1 MEDQTN
7 LEQMLSTARMILTV
21 LEQQAAGYTNLTIP
35 AHLKVQLDEKRQEVT
50 SLEARLSQLQGQRP
64 ASVPDNLP
72 RYNDVFVGRKQE
84 IARCLEALSPEE
96 RGWGVTIDGIGGMG
110 KTALALEV
118 AYLARKE
125 ALFDAYLFVSAKTT
139 WLSAEGVRE
148 ETLALSSLDSFCR
161 EFAKGLGQT
170 DIVKMTDATE
180 RRRALLDALRGR
192 RTLLIWDNLETLN
205 AEERDMIAE
214 FLRKLPT
221 PNKAIITSRRRTG
234 ESAVTIRL
242 DRLLETEAL
251 ELMTKKGE
259 SHSRLAQELNATK
272 PEILT
277 ALYEAS
283 GGNPL
288 ALDWTLGQ
296 VAHKGY
302 SISVALERLRNAAK
316 SEDLYGFL
324 FADAAKTLS
333 KNDRTVLSALAV
345 FQTPGTKAALVD
357 ATDLVLTEIQVS
369 LERLVTL
376 SLVNDLDGERFGLH
390 PLTRSYIRAAMV
402 GTDTITI
409 GTQPL
414 AGENRFDSFIPKV
427 LNYWLGYA
435 QKWLDSAAERKVLRY
450 WVDFAQKYGGEG
462 KDAYK
467 TYDKLEAEWQNLEGV
482 ATTLREM
489 AGIPGALKDRQAAQM
504 LIDLENA
511 LYNFLFFRGYWD
523 ERVRLGEWRYQ
534 AGKALGQWSDAGWGA
549 YNAAFIYY
557 NRAETDRVASWSVQ
571 MAEAMERGGSRL
583 EKTVAIGLQGQIATQ
598 RQDWKEA
605 ERLHQERLAI
615 YRELGEEERE
625 AIALNDLGGVVRS
638 QGQHDRAESYYKQAL
653 AIQEKLGNKASQ
665 ATNCACLGLLALNR
679 DRPSEARAWYER
691 ELVLAQEVRRQDL
704 LASAQVGLARV
715 LEEEGRYAEALPLAQ
730 SALDIQER
738 LRDQGLDFSRRL
750 VERLRRKAGME

>member
-1 MEDQTN
+1 MEEQTN
-7 LEQMLSTARMILTV
+7 LEQMLSTARMILMV

-50 SLEARLSQLQGQRP
+50 SLEARLSQLQGKR
-64 ASVPDNLP
+64 SENLPDNLP

-118 AYLARKE
+118 AHLARE
-125 ALFDAYLFVSAKTT
+125 QALFDAYLFVSAKTT

-242 DRLLETEAL
+242 DRLLEAEAL
-251 ELMTKKGE
+251 ELMTEKGR
-259 SHSRLAQELNATK
+259 SHPRLAQELNATK

-324 FADAAKTLS
+324 FADTAKTLFE
-333 KNDRTVLSALAV
+333 NDRTVLSALVV
-345 FQTPGTKAALVD
+345 FLTPAKTAALAD
-357 ATDLVLTEIQVS
+357 ATDLAITEIQVS

-390 PLTRSYIRAAMV
+390 PLTRTYIRAVMG
-402 GTDTITI
+402 GTDTVVTA
-409 GTQPL
+409 PL
-414 AGENRFDSFIPKV
+414 SGIRFDSA
-427 LNYWLGYA
+427 A
-435 QKWLDSAAERKVLRY
+435 QGKVLRY

-462 KDAYK
+462 KDAYQ
-467 TYDKLEAEWQNLEGV
+467 THDKLEAEWQNLEGV

-489 AGIPGALKDRQAAQM
+489 AGIPGTLKDRQAAQM
-504 LIDLENA
+504 LIDLEKA
-511 LYNFLFFRGYWD
+511 LSQFLWFRGYWD
-523 ERVRLGEWRYQ
+523 EGVRLGEWRYQ

-549 YNAAFIYY
+549 YSVAWIHY
-557 NRAETDRVASWSVQ
+557 NQGEIDRTASWADQ
-571 MAEAMERGGSRL
+571 MAEAIEQGGSRRD
-583 EKTVAIGLQGQIATQ
+583 KVFAIRLQGLIAEQ
-598 RQDWKEA
+598 HEDWVEA
-605 ERLHQERLAI
+605 EQLYQEALAI
-615 YRELGEEERE
+615 YRELGDEEMK
-625 AIALNDLGGVVRS
+625 AITLSDLGGVAQE
-638 QGQHDRAESYYKQAL
+638 QGQYDRAESYYKQAL
-653 AIQEKLGNKASQ
+653 TIEEKRGDKEGQAIYYGN
-665 ATNCACLGLLALNR
+665 LGLLALDR
-679 DRPSEARAWYER
+679 DRPSEARPWYER
-691 ELVLAQEVRRQDL
+691 GLVLAQKVGRQNL
-704 LASAQVGLARV
+704 VASAQSGLAQV
-715 LEEEGRYAEALPLAQ
+715 LEQEGRYAEALPLAQ
-730 SALDIQER
+730 SALEIRER

-750 VERLRRKAGME
+750 VERLRHKAGME

>member
-1 MEDQTN
+1 MDNQEALQRTLN
-7 LEQMLSTARMILTV
+7 RARRALQILE
-21 LEQQAAGYTNLTIP
+21 EEKAGYGIRVPVDLQID
-35 AHLKVQLDEKRQEVT
+35 LEEKQKEVT
-50 SLEARLSQLQGQRP
+50 SLEVRLSQLEGKR
-64 ASVPDNLP
+64 SESLPDNLP

-96 RGWGVTIDGIGGMG
+96 RGWGVAIDGIGGMG

-118 AYLARKE
+118 AHLARE
-125 ALFDAYLFVSAKTT
+125 QALFDAYLFVSAKTT

-170 DIVKMTDATE
+170 NIVKMTDATE

-214 FLRKLPT
+214 FVRKLPT

-251 ELMTKKGE
+251 ELMREKGR
-259 SHSRLAQELNATK
+259 SHPRLAQELNATK

-296 VAHKGY
+296 VADKGY

-324 FADAAKTLS
+324 FADAAKTLFE
-333 KNDRTVLSALAV
+333 NDRTVLSALVV
-345 FQTPGTKAALVD
+345 FLTPAKTAALAD
-357 ATDLVLTEIQVS
+357 ATDLAITEIEVS

-376 SLVNDLDGERFGLH
+376 SLVNDLDEERFGLH
-390 PLTRSYIRAAMV
+390 PLIRTYIRAV
-402 GTDTITI
+402 VGGTDTVVTA
-409 GTQPL
+409 PL
-414 AGENRFDSFIPKV
+414 SGIRFDSA
-427 LNYWLGYA
+427 A
-435 QKWLDSAAERKVLRY
+435 QGKVLRY
-450 WVDFAQKYGGEG
+450 WVDFAQKYGGQG
-462 KDAYK
+462 KDAYQ
-467 TYDKLEAEWQNLEGV
+467 THDKLEAEWQNLEGV

-504 LIDLENA
+504 LIDLETA

-523 ERVRLGEWRYQ
+523 ERVRLGEWVYQ

-549 YNAAFIYY
+549 YNVAWIYY
-557 NRAETDRVASWSVQ
+557 NRAETDRAASWAAQ
-571 MAEAMERGGSRL
+571 MAEAMEQGGSRL
-583 EKTVAIGLQGQIATQ
+583 EKAVAIGLQGTIASQ
-598 RQDWKEA
+598 RREWAEA
-605 ERLHQERLAI
+605 ERLYQERLAI
-615 YRELGEEERE
+615 YREFGEEERE
-625 AIALNDLGGVVRS
+625 AIALNDLGAVALL
-638 QGQHDRAESYYKQAL
+638 QGQYDRAESYNQQAL
-653 AIQEKLGNKASQ
+653 AIEEKLGNKERQ
-665 ATNCACLGLLALNR
+665 ATYCASLGLLALNR
-679 DRPSEARAWYER
+679 NHPSEARPWYKR
-691 ELVLAQEVRRQDL
+691 ELALAQEVGRQDL
-704 LASAQVGLARV
+704 VANAQAGLARV
-715 LEEEGRYAEALPLAQ
+715 LEKEGRYPEALPLALA
-730 SALDIQER
+730 ALEIQER
-738 LRDQGLDFSRRL
+738 LRDQNLDFSRQL

>member
-1 MEDQTN
+1 MDNQEALQRTLN
-7 LEQMLSTARMILTV
+7 RARRALQILEEEKATFGIRVPVDLQIE
-21 LEQQAAGYTNLTIP
+21 LE
-35 AHLKVQLDEKRQEVT
+35 EKQKEVT

-64 ASVPDNLP
+64 ESVPDNLP

-96 RGWGVTIDGIGGMG
+96 RGWGVAIDGIGGMG

-118 AYLARKE
+118 AHLARKK

-139 WLSAEGVRE
+139 WLSTEGVRQ

-214 FLRKLPT
+214 FVRKLPT

-234 ESAVTIRL
+234 ESALTIRL
-242 DRLLETEAL
+242 DRLLEAEAL
-251 ELMTKKGE
+251 ELMREKG
-259 SHSRLAQELNATK
+259 SKYPHLAQELNATK

-302 SISVALERLRNAAK
+302 SITVALERLRNAAK
-316 SEDLYGFL
+316 SSDLYGFL
-324 FADAAKTLS
+324 FADAAQTLCGI
-333 KNDRTVLSALAV
+333 DCTVLSALV
-345 FQTPGTKAALVD
+345 IFLTPAKTAALAD
-357 ATDLVLTEIQVS
+357 ATDLAITEIQVS
-369 LERLVTL
+369 LEQLVTL
-376 SLVNDLDGERFGLH
+376 SLVNELDGERFGLH
-390 PLTRSYIRAAMV
+390 PLTRTYVRAAV
-402 GTDTITI
+402 GGTDTI
-409 GTQPL
+409 GTAPL
-414 AGENRFDSFIPKV
+414 ASGIRFDSA
-427 LNYWLGYA
+427 A
-435 QKWLDSAAERKVLRY
+435 QSKVLRY
-450 WVDFAQKYGGEG
+450 WVDFAQKYGGYD

-467 TYDKLEAEWQNLEGV
+467 THDKLEAEWQNLEGV

-489 AGIPGALKDRQAAQM
+489 AGIPDELKDQQAAQM
-504 LIDLENA
+504 LVDLEKA
-511 LYNFLFFRGYWD
+511 LYNFLLFRGYWD
-523 ERVRLGEWRYQ
+523 EWMRLGEWRYQ

-549 YNAAFIYY
+549 YSVAWIYY
-557 NRAETDRVASWSVQ
+557 NRGETDRAASWAAQ
-571 MAEAMERGGSRL
+571 MAEAMERGGNRQDKAL
-583 EKTVAIGLQGQIATQ
+583 AIRLQGLITEQ
-598 RQDWKEA
+598 RQDWAEA
-605 ERLHQERLAI
+605 ERLFQEALAI

-625 AIALNDLGGVVRS
+625 AIALNDLGGVAQS
-638 QGQHDRAESYYKQAL
+638 QGQYDRAEFYYKQAL
-653 AIQEKLGNKASQ
+653 AIQEKQGHKEGQAIYWGNLGN
-665 ATNCACLGLLALNR
+665 LALKR
-679 DRPSEARAWYER
+679 DHPSEARLWYER
-691 ELVLAQEVRRQDL
+691 ELALAQKVGRQSL
-704 LASAQVGLARV
+704 VASAKAGLARV
-715 LEEEGRYAEALPLAQ
+715 LEEEERYTEALPLAQ
-730 SALDIQER
+730 SALEIRER
-738 LRDQGLDFSRRL
+738 LRDKRLDWTHQL

>member
-7 LEQMLSTARMILTV
+7 LEQMLSTARMILMV

-50 SLEARLSQLQGQRP
+50 SLEARLSQLQGKR
-64 ASVPDNLP
+64 SENLPDNLP

-84 IARCLEALSPEE
+84 IARCMEALSPEE
-96 RGWGVTIDGIGGMG
+96 RGWGVTVDGIGGMG

-118 AYLARKE
+118 AHLARKQ

-214 FLRKLPT
+214 FVRKLPI

-234 ESAVTIRL
+234 ESALTIRL
-242 DRLLETEAL
+242 DRLLEAEAL
-251 ELMTKKGE
+251 ELMREKGR
-259 SHSRLAQELNATK
+259 SHPRLAQELNATK

-316 SEDLYGFL
+316 SNDLYGFL
-324 FADAAKTLS
+324 FADAAETLFE
-333 KNDRTVLSALAV
+333 NDRTVLSALVV
-345 FQTPGTKAALVD
+345 FLTPARTAALAN
-357 ATDLVLTEIQVS
+357 ATDLVITEIQVS

-390 PLTRSYIRAAMV
+390 PLTRTYIRAAV
-402 GTDTITI
+402 GGTDTV
-409 GTQPL
+409 GTAPL
-414 AGENRFDSFIPKV
+414 SGIRFDPA
-427 LNYWLGYA
+427 A
-435 QKWLDSAAERKVLRY
+435 QRKVLRY
-450 WVDFAQKYGGEG
+450 WVDFAQKYGGYG
-462 KDAYK
+462 KDAYQ

-482 ATTLREM
+482 ATTLQEM
-489 AGIPGALKDRQAAQM
+489 AGILGTLKDQQAAQM
-504 LIDLENA
+504 LIDLEIA
-511 LYNFLFFRGYWD
+511 LNNFLLFRGYWD

-534 AGKALGQWSDAGWGA
+534 AGKALGQWNDAGWGA
-549 YNAAFIYY
+549 NNVAIIYR
-557 NRAETDRVASWSVQ
+557 NRGETDRAASWAAQ
-571 MAEAMERGGSRL
+571 MAEAMERGGSRRD
-583 EKTVAIGLQGQIATQ
+583 KTIAIRFQGNIAEQ
-598 RQDWKEA
+598 RRDSAEA
-605 ERLHQERLAI
+605 KRLYQEALVI
-615 YRELGEEERE
+615 YRELGDEECE
-625 AIALNDLGGVVRS
+625 AIALNDLGRVARS
-638 QGQHDRAESYYKQAL
+638 LGDFDRAESYYKQAL
-653 AIQEKLGNKASQ
+653 AISEKLGNRGSQ
-665 ATNCACLGLLALNR
+665 ANFCGSLGLLALNR
-679 DRPSEARAWYER
+679 DRPTEARPWYER
-691 ELVLAQEVRRQDL
+691 ELALAQEIGQQTLIAD
-704 LASAQVGLARV
+704 AQSGLARF
-715 LEEEGRYAEALPLAQ
+715 LEEEGRYAEALPLALT
-730 SALDIQER
+730 ALEIRER
-738 LRDQGLDFSRRL
+738 SRDQGLDWTRQL

>member
-1 MEDQTN
+1 MDNQEALQRTLTRARRALQIIEEEKASYGIRIPPDLVIE
-7 LEQMLSTARMILTV
+7 LE
-21 LEQQAAGYTNLTIP
+21 
-35 AHLKVQLDEKRQEVT
+35 EKQKEVT

-64 ASVPDNLP
+64 ASVPNNLP
-72 RYNDVFVGRKQE
+72 RYNDVFVGRKEE
-84 IARCLEALSPEE
+84 IARCMDALSPEE
-96 RGWGVTIDGIGGMG
+96 RGWGVAIDGIGGMG

-118 AYLARKE
+118 AHLARKQ

-139 WLSAEGVRE
+139 WLSTEGVRP

-161 EFAKGLGQT
+161 EFAKGLGQA

-214 FLRKLPT
+214 FVRKLPT

-242 DRLLETEAL
+242 DHLLEAEAL
-251 ELMTKKGE
+251 ELMREKGK
-259 SHSRLAQELNATK
+259 SHPRLDQELNATK

-277 ALYEAS
+277 ALYQAS

-302 SISVALERLRNAAK
+302 SISVALERLRDAAK

-333 KNDRTVLSALAV
+333 EKDRTVLSALVV
-345 FQTPGTKAALVD
+345 FLTPAKTAALVD
-357 ATDLVLTEIQVS
+357 ATDIVITEIQVS

-390 PLTRSYIRAAMV
+390 PLTRTYIRAAV
-402 GTDTITI
+402 GGTDTVLTA
-409 GTQPL
+409 PL
-414 AGENRFDSFIPKV
+414 SGIRF
-427 LNYWLGYA
+427 N
-435 QKWLDSAAERKVLRY
+435 SAAQRKVLRY
-450 WVDFAQKYGGEG
+450 WVDFAQKYGGDD

-467 TYDKLEAEWQNLEGV
+467 TYDKLETEWQNLEGV

-523 ERVRLGEWRYQ
+523 ERVRLGEWCYH

-549 YNAAFIYY
+549 YHVAWIYY
-557 NRAETDRVASWSVQ
+557 NRADTDWAVRWATQ
-571 MAEAMERGGSRL
+571 MTEAMERGGSRL
-583 EKTVAIGLQGQIATQ
+583 DKAVAIGLQGQIAEQ
-598 RQDWKEA
+598 RQDWAEA
-605 ERLHQERLAI
+605 ERLHQEELAI
-615 YRELGEEERE
+615 YRELGEEQRE
-625 AIALNDLGGVVRS
+625 AIALNDLGAVAQE
-638 QGQHDRAESYYKQAL
+638 QGHYDRAESYYKQAL
-653 AIQEKLGNKASQ
+653 AIEEKLGNKANQ
-665 ATNCACLGLLALNR
+665 ATYCGCLGNLALNR
-679 DRPSEARAWYER
+679 DRPTETRPWYER
-691 ELVLAQEVRRQDL
+691 ELALAQEVGRQDL
-704 LASAQVGLARV
+704 VADAQAGLARV
-715 LEEEGRYAEALPLAQ
+715 LEKEGRYAGALPLAQ

-738 LRDQGLDFSRRL
+738 LRDQNLDFSRRL
-750 VERLRRKAGME
+750 VERLQRKVGME

>member
-1 MEDQTN
+1 MQRINNEIYFLYN
-7 LEQMLSTARMILTV
+7 LMDNQEALERTLNRARRALQII
-21 LEQQAAGYTNLTIP
+21 EEEKAGYGIRIP
-35 AHLKVQLDEKRQEVT
+35 PDLVIELEEKQKEVT
-50 SLEARLSQLQGQRP
+50 SLEARLSQLQGKRP
-64 ASVPDNLP
+64 ESLPDNLP

-118 AYLARKE
+118 AHLARE
-125 ALFDAYLFVSAKTT
+125 QALFDAYLFVSAKTT

-242 DRLLETEAL
+242 DRLLEAEAL
-251 ELMTKKGE
+251 ELMTEKGR
-259 SHSRLAQELNATK
+259 SHPRLAQELNATK

-296 VAHKGY
+296 VADKGY

-316 SEDLYGFL
+316 SPDLYGFL
-324 FADAAKTLS
+324 FADAAQTLS
-333 KNDRTVLSALAV
+333 GNDRTVLCALVVFLTPAKTSALA
-345 FQTPGTKAALVD
+345 D
-357 ATDLVLTEIQVS
+357 ATDLAITEIQVS

-390 PLTRSYIRAAMV
+390 PLTRTYILAAV
-402 GTDTITI
+402 DGTDTV
-409 GTQPL
+409 GTAPL
-414 AGENRFDSFIPKV
+414 SGIRFDSA
-427 LNYWLGYA
+427 A
-435 QKWLDSAAERKVLRY
+435 QRKVLRY
-450 WVDFAQKYGGEG
+450 WVDFAQKYGGEH

-467 TYDKLEAEWQNLEGV
+467 THDKLEAEWQNLEGV

-489 AGIPGALKDRQAAQM
+489 AGIPDVLKDPQAAQM
-504 LIDLENA
+504 LIDLEDA
-511 LYNFLFFRGYWD
+511 LSKFLFFRGYWD
-523 ERVRLGEWRYQ
+523 EHLRLSEWLYQ
-534 AGKALGQWSDAGWGA
+534 AGKALGQWSDAGRGVYHIAW
-549 YNAAFIYY
+549 IYY
-557 NRAETDRVASWSVQ
+557 YRGEAEQAANWVDQ
-571 MAEAMERGGSRL
+571 MAEAMERGGSRRD
-583 EKTVAIGLQGQIATQ
+583 KANVIRLQGKIAEQ
-598 RQDWKEA
+598 SQDWAEA
-605 ERLHQERLAI
+605 EHLYQETLAI
-615 YRELGEEERE
+615 YRELKDERWE
-625 AIALNDLGGVVRS
+625 ASALNNLGEVARS
-638 QGQHDRAESYYKQAL
+638 QGNNDRAESYYKQAL
-653 AIQEKLGNKASQ
+653 MIAEKTGVAELQIICCG
-665 ATNCACLGLLALNR
+665 CLGRLALVR
-679 DRPSEARAWYER
+679 DCLSEARPWYER
-691 ELVLAQEVRRQDL
+691 ELALAQEVGRQDL
-704 LASAQVGLARV
+704 LAHAQAGLARV
-715 LEEEGRYAEALPLAQ
+715 LEEEGCYAEALPLAQ
-730 SALDIQER
+730 SALEIRER
-738 LRDQGLDFSRRL
+738 LRVRDQNLDFSRRL
-750 VERLRRKAGME
+750 VERLQRKAGME

>member
-1 MEDQTN
+1 MDNQEPLQRTLNRARRALQIIEEEKASYGIRIPPDLVIE
-7 LEQMLSTARMILTV
+7 LE
-21 LEQQAAGYTNLTIP
+21 
-35 AHLKVQLDEKRQEVT
+35 EKQKEVT

-64 ASVPDNLP
+64 ESLPDNLP

-118 AYLARKE
+118 AHLARE
-125 ALFDAYLFVSAKTT
+125 QALFDAYLFVSAKTT

-214 FLRKLPT
+214 FVRKLPT

-242 DRLLETEAL
+242 DRLLEAEAL
-251 ELMTKKGE
+251 ELMTEKGR
-259 SHSRLAQELNATK
+259 SHPRLAQELNATK

-296 VAHKGY
+296 VADKGY

-316 SEDLYGFL
+316 SPDLYGFL
-324 FADAAKTLS
+324 FADAAQTLS
-333 KNDRTVLSALAV
+333 GNDRTVLCALVVFLTPAKTSALA
-345 FQTPGTKAALVD
+345 D
-357 ATDLVLTEIQVS
+357 ATDLAITEIQVS

-390 PLTRSYIRAAMV
+390 PLTRTYILAAV
-402 GTDTITI
+402 DGTDTV
-409 GTQPL
+409 GTAPL
-414 AGENRFDSFIPKV
+414 SGIRFDSA
-427 LNYWLGYA
+427 A
-435 QKWLDSAAERKVLRY
+435 QRKVLRY
-450 WVDFAQKYGGEG
+450 WVDFAQKYGGED
-462 KDAYK
+462 KDAYQ
-467 TYDKLEAEWQNLEGV
+467 THDNLEAEWQNLEGV
-482 ATTLREM
+482 ATTLWEM
-489 AGIPGALKDRQAAQM
+489 AGIPGTQKDQQAAQM

-511 LYNFLFFRGYWD
+511 LSNFLRFRGYWD
-523 ERVRLGEWRYQ
+523 EWVRLAEWRYQ
-534 AGKALGQWSDAGWGA
+534 AGKALDQWSDAGWGA
-549 YNAAFIYY
+549 YHVAWIQCQ
-557 NRAETDRVASWSVQ
+557 RADTDRTASSADQMKEMMEQGGNFEDKAFSTRVQ
-571 MAEAMERGGSRL
+571 GVIAE
-583 EKTVAIGLQGQIATQ
+583 Q
-598 RQDWKEA
+598 RQDWAEA
-605 ERLHQERLAI
+605 ERLYQEALVI
-615 YRELGEEERE
+615 YRKLGNEKRE
-625 AIALNDLGGVVRS
+625 AIVLTDLGRFGRS
-638 QGQHDRAESYYKQAL
+638 QGQYDRAESYFKQGL
-653 AIQEKLGNKASQ
+653 VIEEKLGNKEKQ
-665 ATNCACLGLLALNR
+665 ADSYGHLGLLALNR
-679 DRPSEARAWYER
+679 NRPTEARPLYQR
-691 ELVLAQEVRRQDL
+691 ELALAQELGQQNSV
-704 LASAQVGLARV
+704 AHAQSGLARV

-730 SALDIQER
+730 AALEIRER
-738 LRDQGLDFSRRL
+738 LRSRNLDFLRQL
-750 VERLRRKAGME
+750 VERLQRKVGME